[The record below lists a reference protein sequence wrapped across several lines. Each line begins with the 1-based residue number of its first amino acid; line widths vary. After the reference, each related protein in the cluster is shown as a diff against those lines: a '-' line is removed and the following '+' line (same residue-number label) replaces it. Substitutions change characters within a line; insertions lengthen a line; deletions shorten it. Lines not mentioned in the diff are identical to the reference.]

1 MAQRFLYGL
10 DDHVVSPNSPLG
22 LAQVNDAG
30 KILACDEDFAA
41 VLGKTSASLVG
52 STVASIH
59 IALESDSTSTFEIA
73 GRTMRFKWL
82 RSPDK
87 SLPDSLLLL
96 NSDDDRDPDGRLR
109 QSLEAFEQL
118 VEATPVGIVVLD
130 RDKCVVLWN
139 KAAERIFG
147 WTADEILGRRYPLVP
162 KSESL
167 EFSKLFD
174 RVMAG
179 QGFRNIESTRRRKD
193 NSEVALSMSTTPVR
207 DSTGKVI
214 AALALL
220 NDLSQQRLLEEKL
233 SERVRL
239 EAVGQLA
246 SGVAHD
252 FNNMLT
258 VVSAHCGFVM
268 KRGKLSDADKDSMVA
283 IERCVQQASDL
294 TNQLLTFGRK
304 QIIRPTN
311 LDISNSTR
319 ETVRMLTKLL
329 GHKVKLE
336 MHLAPDLP
344 TCRIDATQFSQL
356 LVNLLTN
363 ARDAIPD
370 AGTICATTAVG
381 ELDGKPAV
389 LLSISD
395 NGKGIPESSLA
406 RVFEPFY
413 TSKKAGEGTGLGL
426 STAFGIAEQAGG
438 RLEVFSRE
446 GKGSTFTLSLP
457 VSQSAESPESNRPKT
472 APMNQQLSILLVDDD
487 DLVRETLAELI
498 RMEGHDVT
506 PVASGKDALSLLD
519 GCIFDVL
526 LTDVYMPGMDGAE
539 LAGQVEA
546 HQPNLPI
553 LFMSGNLADPTLRD
567 RIEQGL
573 ASIIQKPIYPEEL
586 QRALVEVVSGRVY
599 RWS

>member
-1 MAQRFLYGL
+1 MRFLYGL
-10 DDHVVSPNSPLG
+10 DDDLVSPISPHG
-22 LAQVNDAG
+22 LAQVSAAG
-30 KILACDEDFAA
+30 TILTCDEDFAT
-41 VLGKTSASLVG
+41 VLGKTRTALEASSL
-52 STVASIH
+52 ASIH
-59 IALESDSTSTFEIA
+59 AGIDLEGEGNFEVA
-73 GRTMRFKWL
+73 GRRVHFKWL
-82 RSPDK
+82 RSVDA
-87 SLPDSLLLL
+87 SLPSSLLIMS
-96 NSDDDRDPDGRLR
+96 SDDSHDRDARLR
-109 QSLEAFEQL
+109 QSLAAFEQL

-130 RDKCVVLWN
+130 ENKSVVLWN
-139 KAAERIFG
+139 KAAEEIFG
-147 WTADEILGRRYPLVP
+147 WTADEILGKPYPLVP
-162 KSESL
+162 PSEWN

-207 DSTGKVI
+207 DSGGKPI

-268 KRGKLSDADKDSMVA
+268 RRGKLSVADQDSMAA
-283 IERCVQQASDL
+283 IERCVLQASHL

-304 QIIRPTN
+304 QIVRPTN
-311 LDISNSTR
+311 LDINDSTR

-336 MHLAPDLP
+336 MDLAPGLP
-344 TCRIDATQFSQL
+344 TCRIDSTQFSQL

-363 ARDAIPD
+363 ARDAITD
-370 AGTICATTAVG
+370 VGTIRASTAMG
-381 ELDGKPAV
+381 ELDGEPAV
-389 LLSISD
+389 VLSITD
-395 NGKGIPESSLA
+395 TGKGIAESSLA
-406 RVFEPFY
+406 RIFEPFF

-426 STAFGIAEQAGG
+426 STAFGIAEQASG
-438 RLEVFSRE
+438 RLEARSVE
-446 GKGSTFTLSLP
+446 GVGSTFTLSLP
-457 VSQSAESPESNRPKT
+457 VSRTVDSADSQRPTT
-472 APMNQQLSILLVDDD
+472 APMDEPLSVLLVDDD
-487 DLVRETLAELI
+487 DLVRETLAELM
-498 RMEGHDVT
+498 RLERHRVT
-506 PVASGKDALSLLD
+506 AVGSGSEALALLD
-519 GCIFDVL
+519 QGAFDVL

-546 HQPNLPI
+546 RHPNLPI
-553 LFMSGNLADPTLRD
+553 LFMSGNLADPALRD

-573 ASIIQKPIYPEEL
+573 ASIIQKPIYPDEL
-586 QRALVEVVSGRVY
+586 ERALVEVVSGRVY

>member
-1 MAQRFLYGL
+1 L
-10 DDHVVSPNSPLG
+10 VSPNSLPG
-22 LAQVNDAG
+22 LAQVEAGG
-30 KILACDEDFAA
+30 KILSCDEDFAT
-41 VLGKTSASLVG
+41 LMG
-52 STVASIH
+52 STRQSLIGSAVGNTH
-59 IALESDSTSTFEIA
+59 RALGSEEEGSFKIDDREV
-73 GRTMRFKWL
+73 RFKWL

-87 SLPDSLLLL
+87 SLPNSLLVVGGDDSREPDARLL
-96 NSDDDRDPDGRLR
+96 

-118 VEATPVGIVVLD
+118 VEASPVGIVVLD
-130 RDKCVVLWN
+130 INKSVVLWN
-139 KAAERIFG
+139 KAAEDIFG
-147 WTADEILGRRYPLVP
+147 WTADEILGQPYPLVP
-162 KSESL
+162 PTEEA

-174 RVMAG
+174 RVMSG
-179 QGFRNIESTRRRKD
+179 QGFRSIDSTRRRKD

-207 DSTGKVI
+207 DSAGRVI

-239 EAVGQLA
+239 EALGQLA

-268 KRGKLSDADKDSMVA
+268 RRGKLSETDKDSMVA
-283 IERCVQQASDL
+283 IERCVRQASHL

-311 LDISNSTR
+311 LDLNDATQ
-319 ETVRMLTKLL
+319 ETIGMLTKLF

-336 MHLAPDLP
+336 MNLAPDLP
-344 TCRIDATQFSQL
+344 LCRIDSTQFSQL

-363 ARDAIPD
+363 ARDAISD
-370 AGTICATTAVG
+370 VGTIRATTEVG
-381 ELDGKPAV
+381 DLDGEPAV

-395 NGKGIPESSLA
+395 TGEGIADSALA
-406 RVFEPFY
+406 RVFEPFF
-413 TSKKAGEGTGLGL
+413 TSKRAGEGTGLGL
-426 STAFGIAEQAGG
+426 SSAFGIAEQAGG
-438 RLEVFSRE
+438 RLEVRSEE
-446 GKGSTFTLSLP
+446 GVGTTFTLSLP
-457 VSQSAESPESNRPKT
+457 LSHYAESAESSRPKT
-472 APMNQQLSILLVDDD
+472 APMDDQLAVLLVDDD
-487 DLVRETLAELI
+487 DLVRETLAELM
-498 RMEGHDVT
+498 RLEGHRVT
-506 PVASGKDALSLLD
+506 PVATGAEALSVLEAET
-519 GCIFDVL
+519 FDVL

-539 LAGQVEA
+539 LAGEA
-546 HQPNLPI
+546 EARHPDLAI
-553 LFMSGNLADPTLRD
+553 LFMSGNLADPGLRD

-586 QRALVEVVSGRVY
+586 ERALVEVVSGRVY